1 MATVKIIAEEGEHF
15 DFIQDRLIKAFEE
28 KEDDKL
34 LTNRFDDPL
43 MNVLNESLDQIYLD
57 LYPKMIKEI
66 VEVLKES

>member
-34 LTNRFDDPL
+34 LTKRFDDPL
-43 MNVLNESLDQIYLD
+43 MNVLNENLDQIYLD